1 MKAVNSFTNYIKSS
15 IAELRKVVWPT
26 RKQAI
31 QLTILVIVVSV
42 MLGLLLAGLDS
53 VWRFVLQKLI
63 LRIP

>member
-15 IAELRKVVWPT
+15 YDELKKVVWPT

-31 QLTILVIVVSV
+31 KLTIIVIVVSV
-42 MLGLLLAGLDS
+42 VLGVILAGLDS
-53 VWRFVLQKLI
+53 FWRLILQKVI

>member
-15 IAELRKVVWPT
+15 VAELRKVVWPT
-26 RKQAI
+26 RMQAI
-31 QLTILVIVVSV
+31 KLTILVIVVSV
-42 MLGLLLAGLDS
+42 VLGVLLTSLDT